1 MRILYK
7 FPSRSRFQKML
18 NACDNIKKMSA
29 SNDYHIMLTLDTDD
43 ESIDNISLRDYIQEN
58 GNISA
63 IFGKSLNKIHAINRN
78 LDEAPQFDILVC
90 MSDDMEFIQH
100 GFDNVIREA
109 FGSNLDQFIHFNDGN
124 QKSNLCTM
132 SIMGVDYYNRFKY
145 IYHPDYKSL
154 WCDME
159 ATEVSKI
166 LGKYKYMGDHVNIV
180 RHNHP
185 AWGLAQYD
193 AQYQKTESKDMW
205 NHDEQVYLRRKAN
218 NFDL

>member
-7 FPSRSRFQKML
+7 FPSRSRFKKML
-18 NACDNIKKMSA
+18 KACDNIKKMSA

-43 ESIDNISLRDYIQEN
+43 ESIDNSSLRDYIQEN

-193 AQYQKTESKDMW
+193 EQYQRTESKEMW
-205 NHDEQVYLRRKAN
+205 NHDEQVYLKRKAN